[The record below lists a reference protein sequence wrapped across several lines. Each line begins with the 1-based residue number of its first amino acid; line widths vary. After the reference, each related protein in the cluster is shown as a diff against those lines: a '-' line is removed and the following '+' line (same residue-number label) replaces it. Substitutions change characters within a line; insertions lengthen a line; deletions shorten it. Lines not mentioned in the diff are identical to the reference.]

1 MRRSDGE
8 VVLFWPLVLHV
19 ITAGWTYN
27 DGSSHKA
34 IDLRCSP
41 GTPVYAAESGKVVT
55 VQKWDGK
62 TKTGMQS
69 YGNMVYIKHDAYK
82 GKTLHTRYAHLNSMV
97 VRVGQWVNEG
107 DLIGYSG
114 NTGNSFG
121 PHLHFEVVYN
131 GIRNNPL
138 NWLDDD
144 FSCASDIVAV
154 HLGKYTSITRETK
167 RMQVLTIGPV
177 SAGDAMSIYALC
189 KTLKITDAGLYK
201 AKEV

>member
-69 YGNMVYIKHDAYK
+69 YGSMVYIKHDAYK
-82 GKTLHTRYAHLNSMV
+82 GKTLHTRYAHLKSTV

-114 NTGNSFG
+114 DTGNTFG
-121 PHLHFEVVYN
+121 AHLHFEVVYN

-144 FSCASDIVAV
+144 FSCASDIVAE

-167 RMQVLTIGPV
+167 RMQVITIGPV
-177 SAGDAMSIYALC
+177 SAGDAMSIYTLC

>member
-1 MRRSDGE
+1 M
-8 VVLFWPLVLHV
+8 HV

-27 DGSSHKA
+27 NGSPHRA
-34 IDLRCSP
+34 IDLRCAI

-55 VQKWDGK
+55 VQKWDGR

-69 YGNMVYIKHDAYK
+69 YGNMVYIKHAAYK
-82 GKTLHTRYAHLNSMV
+82 GKTLHTRYAHLNTSL
-97 VRVGQWVNEG
+97 VRAGQWVNEG

-121 PHLHFEVVYN
+121 GHLHFEVVYN
-131 GIRNNPL
+131 GMRNNPL
-138 NWLDDD
+138 NWLDND
-144 FSCASDIVAV
+144 FSCANDVVKA
-154 HLGKYTSITRETK
+154 HLGNYTSITRETK

-177 SAGDAMSIYALC
+177 SAGDAMSIYELC
-189 KTLKITDAGLYK
+189 KTLKITDADLYK